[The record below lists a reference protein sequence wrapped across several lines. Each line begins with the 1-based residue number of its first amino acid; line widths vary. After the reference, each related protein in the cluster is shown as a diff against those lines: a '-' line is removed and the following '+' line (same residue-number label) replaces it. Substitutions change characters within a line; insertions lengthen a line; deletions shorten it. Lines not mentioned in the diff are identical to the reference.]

1 MTEIHPSEEDH
12 HSDLTV
18 KNQAHGGV
26 LMIGEKNVEKNAK
39 QFGDR
44 LLLLLLL
51 LLQPL
56 LPHQHQK
63 IEKEM
68 GRRRK
73 VPGRQKRSVSPFAVL
88 KMRQMKRGG
97 PLYDVK

>member
-1 MTEIHPSEEDH
+1 MTERHPSGEDH
-12 HSDLTV
+12 RSDPTV

-26 LMIGEKNVEKNAK
+26 LMTGEKNVEKNVK
-39 QFGDR
+39 QFGDQ
-44 LLLLLLL
+44 LPLLLLL
-51 LLQPL
+51 LLQLL

-73 VPGRQKRSVSPFAVL
+73 VPGKQKRSVSPCAVL
-88 KMRQMKRGG
+88 KMRQMKKGG

>member
-1 MTEIHPSEEDH
+1 MT
-12 HSDLTV
+12 
-18 KNQAHGGV
+18 GG
-26 LMIGEKNVEKNAK
+26 KNAERNEK
-39 QFGDR
+39 QYGGQ
-44 LLLLLLL
+44 LLLLLSLQLL
-51 LLQPL
+51 LPR
-56 LPHQHQK
+56 QHQK

-73 VPGRQKRSVSPFAVL
+73 APGRPRRSVSPFAVL

>member
-26 LMIGEKNVEKNAK
+26 LMIGEKNVEKNVK
-39 QFGDR
+39 QFGDQ
-44 LLLLLLL
+44 LLLLL
-51 LLQPL
+51 LLQLL

-68 GRRRK
+68 GKRRK
-73 VPGRQKRSVSPFAVL
+73 VPGKQKRSVSPFAVL

>member
-1 MTEIHPSEEDH
+1 
-12 HSDLTV
+12 
-18 KNQAHGGV
+18 
-26 LMIGEKNVEKNAK
+26 MIGEKNVEKNVK
-39 QFGDR
+39 QFGDQ
-44 LLLLLLL
+44 LLLLL
-51 LLQPL
+51 LLQLL

-68 GRRRK
+68 GKRRK
-73 VPGRQKRSVSPFAVL
+73 VPGKQKRSVSPFAVL

>member
-12 HSDLTV
+12 HSDLTA

-26 LMIGEKNVEKNAK
+26 LMIGEKNVEKNVK
-39 QFGDR
+39 QFGDQ

-51 LLQPL
+51 RLL

-63 IEKEM
+63 IENET

-73 VPGRQKRSVSPFAVL
+73 VPGKQKRSVSPFAVL
-88 KMRQMKRGG
+88 KMRQMKKGG

>member
-1 MTEIHPSEEDH
+1 
-12 HSDLTV
+12 
-18 KNQAHGGV
+18 
-26 LMIGEKNVEKNAK
+26 MIGEKNAEKNVK

-51 LLQPL
+51 QLL

-63 IEKEM
+63 IEREM
-68 GRRRK
+68 GRRRR
-73 VPGRQKRSVSPFAVL
+73 VPGKQKRSVSPFAVQ
-88 KMRQMKRGG
+88 KMRQMRKGG